1 MENGLGEFVIKFLK
15 DKTET
20 RKIIKCDDFFQLL
33 NDMGLND
40 DNDEVINII
49 DYLDGNNTDIN
60 FHGAKTHNFY
70 NRFRNIEKKIQMSKI
85 LNGTKTEVQKLIEK
99 VDKIKV
105 QERPDWLEMY
115 RDDSTDE
122 KIEESKMKVSNENPY
137 QRITNMLMEELK
149 EQVEN
154 EPEVTIEEIKEGI
167 ENIMTYQENPIMGQM
182 SGEELRDFLSNRI
195 IPERFRENNNNN
207 K

>member
-1 MENGLGEFVIKFLK
+1 MGKLGEFILK
-15 DKTET
+15 RIEEKKTQ
-20 RKIIKCDDFFQLL
+20 RWIITSDDLFTLCG
-33 NDMGLND
+33 DMGIIEED
-40 DNDEVINII
+40 DVMI
-49 DYLDGNNTDIN
+49 DIMEYLEDNQIDVN
-60 FHGAKTHNFY
+60 FHNNKSAGYYKIWNELE
-70 NRFRNIEKKIQMSKI
+70 RKVKLKKMLIGS
-85 LNGTKTEVQKLIEK
+85 KTEVQKMIEK

-122 KIEESKMKVSNENPY
+122 KIEESKMKVSNENPF

-154 EPEVTIEEIKEGI
+154 EPEVTIEEILN
-167 ENIMTYQENPIMGQM
+167 ENEIIYRENPIMGQM

-207 K
+207 

>member
-1 MENGLGEFVIKFLK
+1 MGKLGEFILK
-15 DKTET
+15 RIEEKKTQ
-20 RKIIKCDDFFQLL
+20 RWIITSDDLFTLCG
-33 NDMGLND
+33 DMGIIEED
-40 DNDEVINII
+40 DVMI
-49 DYLDGNNTDIN
+49 DIMEYLEDNQIDVN
-60 FHGAKTHNFY
+60 FHNNKSAGYYKIWNELE
-70 NRFRNIEKKIQMSKI
+70 RKVKLKKMLIGS
-85 LNGTKTEVQKLIEK
+85 KTEVQKMIEK

-122 KIEESKMKVSNENPY
+122 KIEESKMKVSNENPF

-154 EPEVTIEEIKEGI
+154 EPEVTIEEILN
-167 ENIMTYQENPIMGQM
+167 ENEIIYRENPIMGQM

>member
-1 MENGLGEFVIKFLK
+1 MGKLGEFILK
-15 DKTET
+15 RIEEKKTQ
-20 RKIIKCDDFFQLL
+20 RWIITCDDLFTLCG
-33 NDMGLND
+33 NMGIIED
-40 DNDEVINII
+40 DDTMMDIM
-49 DYLDGNNTDIN
+49 DYLEENKIDVN
-60 FHGAKTHNFY
+60 FHNNKSAGYYKIWNELE
-70 NRFRNIEKKIQMSKI
+70 RKVKLKKMLIGS
-85 LNGTKTEVQKLIEK
+85 KTEVQKLIEK

-115 RDDSTDE
+115 KDDSTDE
-122 KIEESKMKVSNENPY
+122 IIEDSKMKVSNENPY

-154 EPEVTIEEIKEGI
+154 EPEVTIEGILNENEII
-167 ENIMTYQENPIMGQM
+167 YRENPIMGQM

-207 K
+207 

>member
-40 DNDEVINII
+40 DNDEVINIV

-115 RDDSTDE
+115 RNDSTDE

-154 EPEVTIEEIKEGI
+154 EPEVTIEGILNENEII
-167 ENIMTYQENPIMGQM
+167 YRDNPIMGQM

-207 K
+207 